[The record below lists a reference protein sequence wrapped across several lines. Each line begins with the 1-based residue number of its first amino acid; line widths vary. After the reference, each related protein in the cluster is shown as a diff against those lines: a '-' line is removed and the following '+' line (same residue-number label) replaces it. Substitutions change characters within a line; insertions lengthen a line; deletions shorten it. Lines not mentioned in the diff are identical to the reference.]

1 MERDYSQG
9 KCRGQKFLYAVAGPT
24 SRDFSLVSEEFLGL
38 LLFLTRATAGRY
50 FPGYRAPPA

>member
-24 SRDFSLVSEEFLGL
+24 SRDLSLVSEEFLGL

-50 FPGYRAPPA
+50 FPAPPA